1 MPRGQAP
8 GRVRSDT
15 GGAGASCGETAGPR
29 RTVCRLAVTGEG
41 AVVAEGTLASTATL
55 WLVLL
60 GVLALRAVVIL
71 SPQL

>member
-15 GGAGASCGETAGPR
+15 DGAGASCGETAGPR
-29 RTVCRLAVTGEG
+29 RTVCRL
-41 AVVAEGTLASTATL
+41 
-55 WLVLL
+55 
-60 GVLALRAVVIL
+60 GVLALRAAVIL